1 MTRSLQ
7 LIFKKLADKL
17 NYKVSYITS
26 LTVYTLHYFQHPQL
40 AATTMDGS
48 EDGILQL
55 VQRLCESVLTHTPV
69 QADRSN
75 NGYTPT
81 FQVPHHLPRGW
92 DMKRKLALKHL
103 TRTAFDLILLRKWA
117 WFGVWASELPPECRC
132 LAHTYDMHLQGLH
145 REAARLENAVSALIG
160 EGITL
165 LSEPHACTLKFSTGN
180 AHSCNFMHGPVPC
193 Y

>member
-1 MTRSLQ
+1 
-7 LIFKKLADKL
+7 
-17 NYKVSYITS
+17 
-26 LTVYTLHYFQHPQL
+26 
-40 AATTMDGS
+40 MDGS

-55 VQRLCESVLTHTPV
+55 VQRLCESVLTHTSV
-69 QADRSN
+69 QADRSK

-81 FQVPHHLPRGW
+81 FQVPHHLPWGW

-165 LSEPHACTLKFSTGN
+165 LSKPHACTLKFSTGN
-180 AHSCNFMHGPVPC
+180 AHPCNFMHGPVPC